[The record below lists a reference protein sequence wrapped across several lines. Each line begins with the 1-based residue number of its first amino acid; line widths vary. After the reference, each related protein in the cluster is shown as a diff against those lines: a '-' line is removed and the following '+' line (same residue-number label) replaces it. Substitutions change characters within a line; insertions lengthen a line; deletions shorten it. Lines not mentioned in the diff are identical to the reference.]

1 MYIDVHMDGI
11 DHLDCIISDRSILDC
26 HPFVIEKKIN
36 IDFPLLL
43 LFLGIDNH
51 SFVVLQAQLCFDC
64 TDPDPLNFHQDKQ
77 CSTKGMYGSSAE
89 LLVTFIFTETR
100 DAIILNLSYRA

>member
-11 DHLDCIISDRSILDC
+11 DHLDCIIRFRIVSDRSILDC
-26 HPFVIEKKIN
+26 HPFVIAEKIN
-36 IDFPLLL
+36 IDFPLLLLL

-51 SFVVLQAQLCFDC
+51 SFVVLQAQLCFDR

-77 CSTKGMYGSSAE
+77 CSTKGMSGSSAE
-89 LLVTFIFTETR
+89 L
-100 DAIILNLSYRA
+100 